1 MRPRIHRLL
10 SPSFAEPS
18 LELRDI
24 VYSLQLLQTRWI
36 PAVRPCTPAP
46 EEDDDF
52 EIEDSIPLARR
63 REHWTESRHP

>member
-10 SPSFAEPS
+10 SPSFAEQS
-18 LELRDI
+18 LELRGI

-36 PAVRPCTPAP
+36 HAVRPCTPAP